1 MAKNNKLNEKLL
13 IAADNKV
20 KNDEKYGRE
29 QVLID
34 TFFKKYPKNTDP
46 LIVAAKVA
54 LIDTTNSTNLARY
67 KSKVSLCEVADI
79 IVGIK
84 DFDKRLAKGD
94 IGLVEE
100 IAKKTKKDY
109 DINLFSFASKYCCY
123 HNVHVYNRDDYSIFD
138 NVVKE
143 HMKDYNTEKRNVTP
157 YKVDKWRE
165 NMNYKEFNE
174 YIGNLLDEYKIT
186 LPNRRRAFDHFLWYS
201 NKDNNKQ
208 K

>member
-13 IAADNKV
+13 IATDNEV
-20 KNDEKYGRE
+20 KNDEKYGKE

-67 KSKVSLCEVADI
+67 KSKISLCEVADI

-94 IGLVEE
+94 IELVEE
-100 IAKKTKKDY
+100 IAKKTKKDH

-143 HMKDYNTEKRNVTP
+143 HLKDYNTEKRTVSA

-174 YIGNLLDEYKIT
+174 YIGNLLDDNKIT
-186 LPNRRRAFDHFLWYS
+186 ISTRRRAFDHFLWYS